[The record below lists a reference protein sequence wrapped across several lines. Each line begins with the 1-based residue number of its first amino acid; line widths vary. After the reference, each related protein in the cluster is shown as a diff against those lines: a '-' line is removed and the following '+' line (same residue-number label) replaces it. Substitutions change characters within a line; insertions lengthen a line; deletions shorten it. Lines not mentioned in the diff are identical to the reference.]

1 MRCRRNQL
9 AEIAGAQEGFFTAS
23 QARRVGYSYP
33 LQHLHHHAGNWE
45 KVGHGVYRLPHFPL
59 PARSDL
65 IALSLWSRRRSG
77 EVQAVAS
84 HETALSIYE
93 LSDVLPVKNHL
104 TVPPG
109 FRKPRPPSCVLH
121 RERLEA
127 GEWTEHAVYRVT
139 TPLRTLCDVAEDALG
154 EDLFHQAVAEAIERG
169 LVRRKGLAAAL
180 PSLSERGCGRLQRA
194 LASAGF
200 PGLAALP

>member
-1 MRCRRNQL
+1 MRDRRNQL
-9 AEIAGAQEGFFTAS
+9 AEIASAQDGFFTAA
-23 QARRVGYSYP
+23 QARQAGYSHR

-59 PARSDL
+59 PARPDL

-84 HETALSIYE
+84 HETALSIHE
-93 LSDVLPVKNHL
+93 LSDVLPAKHHL

-109 FRKPRPPSCVLH
+109 FRKPTPPGVVLH
-121 RERLEA
+121 HGKLTPA
-127 GEWTEHAVYRVT
+127 NWTEHAGYRVA
-139 TPLRTLCDVAEDALG
+139 TPLRTLCDVAEDSLG

-169 LVRRKGLAAAL
+169 LVRRKALDAAL
-180 PSLSERGCGRLQRA
+180 PALSERGRGRLQRA
-194 LASAGF
+194 LENSCRPRFASV
-200 PGLAALP
+200 P